1 MWSWALKIAI
11 ALRRFNECIIIR
23 NKIFYGVAWLILQ
36 CVYMFFGTKCVVY
49 LMDTS
54 SMIEMLYI
62 ILFFWPIPLV
72 DCCLNR
78 DRQNLANTWLLYLLK
93 NCHSYFEVDKQLFT
107 SILENTFNL
116 IDFGHSNDSLSYIM
130 HLITFKCILRQ
141 HIEKT
146 KQQETL

>member
-1 MWSWALKIAI
+1 MTHTTMLIYVFNLNGNMQIHCRSNTNCVPRLVQSISDTDFINALQTIISK
-11 ALRRFNECIIIR
+11 RRL
-23 NKIFYGVAWLILQ
+23 WLKCYILY
-36 CVYMFFGTKCVVY
+36 C
-49 LMDTS
+49 L
-54 SMIEMLYI
+54 
-62 ILFFWPIPLV
+62 FWPIPHGN
-72 DCCLNR
+72 CCLNR

>member
-1 MWSWALKIAI
+1 MTHTTMLIYVFWYQMCSLSNGYLALN
-11 ALRRFNECIIIR
+11 RRL
-23 NKIFYGVAWLILQ
+23 WLKCYILY
-36 CVYMFFGTKCVVY
+36 CP
-49 LMDTS
+49 
-54 SMIEMLYI
+54 
-62 ILFFWPIPLV
+62 FWPIPHGN
-72 DCCLNR
+72 CCLNR

>member
-1 MWSWALKIAI
+1 MTHTTI
-11 ALRRFNECIIIR
+11 
-23 NKIFYGVAWLILQ
+23 Y
-36 CVYMFFGTKCVVY
+36 VYMRIYVLGTKCVVY
-49 LMDTS
+49 LMDKPS
-54 SMIEMLYI
+54 SMIEMLNFVYC
-62 ILFFWPIPLV
+62 LFWPIPHIN
-72 DCCLNR
+72 CCLNR

-141 HIEKT
+141 HIEKNKT
-146 KQQETL
+146 TRNVIDKNATVLRIIFNIHFKYCFQS

>member
-1 MWSWALKIAI
+1 MWSWAVKIAI
-11 ALRRFNECIIIR
+11 AFRRFNECIIIR
-23 NKIFYGVAWLILQ
+23 NKISYGVAWLTLQ
-36 CVYMFFGTKCVVY
+36 CLYMFLVWYRIISKRRLWLKC
-49 LMDTS
+49 
-54 SMIEMLYI
+54 YI
-62 ILFFWPIPLV
+62 LHCRFWPIPHGN
-72 DCCLNR
+72 CCLNR

>member
-1 MWSWALKIAI
+1 MWSWAVKIAI
-11 ALRRFNECIIIR
+11 AFRRFNECIIIR
-23 NKIFYGVAWLILQ
+23 NKIFYGVAWLILH
-36 CVYMFFGTKCVVY
+36 CVYMFFGTKCVVRRLGLKCY
-49 LMDTS
+49 
-54 SMIEMLYI
+54 ILYC
-62 ILFFWPIPLV
+62 LFWPIPLV
-72 DCCLNR
+72 NCCLNR

>member
-1 MWSWALKIAI
+1 MTHTIMLIYVFWYQMCSLSNEYL
-11 ALRRFNECIIIR
+11 ALRRL
-23 NKIFYGVAWLILQ
+23 WLKCYILY
-36 CVYMFFGTKCVVY
+36 C
-49 LMDTS
+49 L
-54 SMIEMLYI
+54 
-62 ILFFWPIPLV
+62 FWPIPHGN
-72 DCCLNR
+72 CCLNR

-141 HIEKT
+141 HIEKNKT
-146 KQQETL
+146 TRNVIDNKTTVLRFIFNIHFQCCIQS

>member
-1 MWSWALKIAI
+1 MTHTIMLIHVFWYQMCSLSNGYLALPFAGAKISK
-11 ALRRFNECIIIR
+11 RRL
-23 NKIFYGVAWLILQ
+23 WLKCYILH
-36 CVYMFFGTKCVVY
+36 CR
-49 LMDTS
+49 
-54 SMIEMLYI
+54 
-62 ILFFWPIPLV
+62 FWPIPHGN
-72 DCCLNR
+72 CCLNR